1 MHCAVLAQTIFVGS
15 LEVMGKCAPAERRN
29 VRDRVILDVLRCP
42 GTTKIF
48 LESCKAWESVHLLSG
63 KGLVGEEGPLC
74 SLRPRHSQHLSQLLL
89 HKHEGLNWTPKNR
102 VLALFEAK
110 AGRKL

>member
-48 LESCKAWESVHLLSG
+48 LGSCKAWESVHLLSG
-63 KGLVGEEGPLC
+63 EGLVGEEGALC
-74 SLRPRHSQHLSQLLL
+74 SLRSRHCQHLAQLLPPPNQ
-89 HKHEGLNWTPKNR
+89 G
-102 VLALFEAK
+102 FI
-110 AGRKL
+110 GY